1 MQIQLPGRRSLGLQG
16 GIDKRNLCVTDARGV
31 RWGVW
36 MIQEIPNIN
45 WLAVLVAAIL
55 RIVVGSVWFSPV
67 AFVKPWQQLTG
78 VTPDSMQRGLARA
91 IIVDFILS
99 LVMAFVLYHAVMYAT
114 NMAPGPLAGLAIGF
128 LNWLGFVLATHLP
141 LWAYENRSLK
151 LIAIG
156 TGSNLV
162 SMLLMGLLFGLWH

>member
-1 MQIQLPGRRSLGLQG
+1 MQTHQMGCGYAPQS
-16 GIDKRNLCVTDARGV
+16 VTCELRIAVEGDV
-31 RWGVW
+31 V
-36 MIQEIPNIN
+36 IQEIANIN

-55 RIVVGSVWFSPV
+55 RLVVGSIWFSPI

-78 VTPDSMQRGLARA
+78 VTPESMQKGLVKA
-91 IIVDFILS
+91 IVIDFILS
-99 LVMAFVLYHAVMYAT
+99 LVMAFVLYHAIMYAT
-114 NMAPGPLAGLAIGF
+114 NMAPSVVGGVLVAL

-162 SMLLMGLLFGLWH
+162 SLVLMGALFGLWH